1 MSADR
6 SFQIKKKKGMGGDS
20 LLPDVKVGDDRA
32 GFELS
37 VDRGRRLIRLRMW
50 GMWDLSIG
58 EQFRTNVLRYG
69 HGLEGAPWSILA
81 DSRGFVAQSAAIA
94 EIRRDVMT
102 RIVPMGCRKIAALV
116 EQAVYAMQFK
126 RIANESHVGSAV
138 FHDEDAAIA
147 WAIDR
152 RDPLPQ

>member
-1 MSADR
+1 MSTDR
-6 SFQIKKKKGMGGDS
+6 TLQTKRRKTGSDAQ
-20 LLPDVKVGDDRA
+20 LPDVRVGDDRG

-37 VDRGRRLIRLRMW
+37 VDRTRRLIRLRMW
-50 GMWDLSIG
+50 GMWDLSVG

-69 HGLEGAPWSILA
+69 HGLEGAPWSIIA
-81 DSRGFVAQSAAIA
+81 DSRAFVAQSAAIA
-94 EIRRDVMT
+94 EIRKDVMT

-138 FHDEDAAIA
+138 FHDEEAAIV
-147 WAIDR
+147 WAMDR
-152 RDPLPQ
+152 REPMPQ

>member
-1 MSADR
+1 M
-6 SFQIKKKKGMGGDS
+6 
-20 LLPDVKVGDDRA
+20 PDVAAGDERA

-37 VDRGRRLIRLRMW
+37 VDRARRLIRLRMW
-50 GMWDLSIG
+50 GMWDLSVG
-58 EQFRTNVLRYG
+58 EQFRSSVLRYAR
-69 HGLEGAPWSILA
+69 GLEGAPWSILA
-81 DSRGFVAQSAAIA
+81 DSREFVAQSAAIS

-102 RIVPMGCRKIAALV
+102 KIVPMGCHKIGALV

-147 WAIDR
+147 WVTDR
-152 RDPLPQ
+152 KDVGAE